1 MQFSILDEPG
11 IDWISQHRPELIREE
26 ELNFFQVYFITL
38 YLLSVY
44 NIIPEM
50 SIPKQ
55 FLGN

>member
-1 MQFSILDEPG
+1 M
-11 IDWISQHRPELIREE
+11 SQALIEIVNTDLWTNKIREE
-26 ELNFFQVYFITL
+26 EVNFFQVYFITL

-50 SIPKQ
+50 RISKQ